1 MDEMKY
7 AWQIIKFIPDLFN
20 TTCEFEINNISV
32 QDIGDHDFPQLP
44 FS

>member
-7 AWQIIKFIPDLFN
+7 AWQIIKVIPDFFN
-20 TTCEFEINNISV
+20 TTYEFEINNITI
-32 QDIGDHDFPQLP
+32 QDLGGHDFPQLP